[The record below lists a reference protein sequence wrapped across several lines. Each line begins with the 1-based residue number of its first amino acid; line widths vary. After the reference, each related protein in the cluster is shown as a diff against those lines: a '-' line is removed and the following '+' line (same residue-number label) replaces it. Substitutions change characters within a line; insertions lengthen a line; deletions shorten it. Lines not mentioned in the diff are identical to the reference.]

1 MKISNFFY
9 NLQAKYE
16 FWQAKKI
23 KLEVDYQVFYDAS
36 DPQAI
41 AFRMLKKYPGVIVS
55 FSNIELGEE
64 SQMHFDF
71 SVIANPNLCNVESVK
86 FKRFTSDIFRSI
98 IIESIKSAKEQNE
111 NGTSDPVESAE
122 ERIVYEE
129 VAPVSEERVPRRKPR
144 KKAVRGNKTVRS

>member
-23 KLEVDYQVFYDAS
+23 KLDEHYQLFYDES

-41 AFRMLKKYPGVIVS
+41 AFRMLKKYPDVLVS

-64 SQMHFDF
+64 SMMHFDF
-71 SVIANPNLCNVESVK
+71 SVIANPNLCNVESVN
-86 FKRFTSDIFRSI
+86 FKKFTSDIFRSI
-98 IIESIKSAKEQNE
+98 IIESIKNAKELNE
-111 NGTSDPVESAE
+111 NGTSDSIESVE
-122 ERIVYEE
+122 ERTVYEE
-129 VAPVSEERVPRRKPR
+129 VAPVSEERVSRRKPR
-144 KKAVRGNKTVRS
+144 KKAVRGNKTIRS